1 MNQAHFHL
9 VLNHLPIIFPF
20 IGLLVMIIG
29 LTFKSASIQRTS
41 YFIYILGALFT
52 IPAFATGE
60 GAEETIEHLPGVT
73 ERLIKIHEEAAEIFA
88 VCSYLLGSISL
99 MGLWASWKQ
108 KYFANYIIYLVLAVT
123 VVVLFFAKQT
133 GTTGGEIRHPE
144 IGKSSNINLGNKGE
158 KDDD

>member
-29 LTFKSASIQRTS
+29 IAFKSASIQRTS
-41 YFIYILGALFT
+41 FFIYVLGALFT

-60 GAEETIEHLPGVT
+60 GAEEAIEHLPGVK
-73 ERLIKIHEEAAEIFA
+73 EQLIKAHEEAAELFA
-88 VCSYLLGSISL
+88 VCSYLLGATSL
-99 MGLWASWKQ
+99 LGLWASWKQ
-108 KYFANYIIYLVLAVT
+108 KYFAKYVTYFVLT
-123 VVVLFFAKQT
+123 GTIVVLFFAKQT

-144 IGKSSNINLGNKGE
+144 IATYNSINSNFKGN